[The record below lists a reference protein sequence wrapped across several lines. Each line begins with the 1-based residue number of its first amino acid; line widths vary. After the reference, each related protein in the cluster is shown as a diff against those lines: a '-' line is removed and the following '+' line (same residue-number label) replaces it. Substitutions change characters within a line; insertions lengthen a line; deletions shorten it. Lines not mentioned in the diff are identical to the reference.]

1 MHIQLLPVSEWLL
14 LLLLLVWEQ
23 GMLSQFRPDFLQ
35 SQNLGILNSC
45 HFLLQEPTYAALTAP
60 ASSGNCR
67 NPDSLGW
74 GLNPLIAV
82 QLSGTTTTTQ
92 IGWQHTFPKN
102 QRYKFWQAWSNQQ
115 AGSTLESVFHLF
127 FYGGSIISHQFS
139 HQEAGR
145 ERFLLFCLIEK

>member
-45 HFLLQEPTYAALTAP
+45 HSLLQEPTYAALTAP

-92 IGWQHTFPKN
+92 IG
-102 QRYKFWQAWSNQQ
+102 
-115 AGSTLESVFHLF
+115 
-127 FYGGSIISHQFS
+127 
-139 HQEAGR
+139 
-145 ERFLLFCLIEK
+145 